1 MGLVDSWRGVSVTL
15 VVARS
20 DIDVD
25 FVASTLGAN
34 VKPLAETSRIDS
46 SPDSW
51 AWSFGDSV
59 NGTLEQQVFSLAARI
74 RPRLENVRGLIR
86 DGCSVH
92 VDIAG
97 TVETGSEML
106 VSPDLLSELASL
118 GVPLTFTCR
127 TETGVAES
135 DPLSW
140 LDG

>member
-1 MGLVDSWRGVSVTL
+1 MGSVDSWRGVGVTL
-15 VVARS
+15 MVAKI

-25 FVASTLGAN
+25 FVESALGAN
-34 VKPLAETSRIDS
+34 AKTLAETSRIDS

-51 AWSFGDSV
+51 AWSFGGSV
-59 NGTLEQQVFSLAARI
+59 SGTLEQQVFSLVARI
-74 RPRLENVRGLIR
+74 RPRLENVRALIR
-86 DGCSVH
+86 EGCSVH

-97 TVETGSEML
+97 TVETGSEIP
-106 VSPDLLSELASL
+106 VSPDVLSELASL

-127 TETGVAES
+127 TESGVAES